1 MNLFKRA
8 FFSTTRK
15 PIKSLILGGILYCLS
30 VFLVVSVAIYRQ
42 QEVVQ
47 NEIRNQVGAGFRLE
61 LCQEDALRREIEYGY
76 MYGIEIETGGG
87 TGFMFLPP
95 RGFHTLFREDITLI
109 SQLDGI
115 SGVNVTAGELEI
127 FPAGLESV
135 TTGGSVIDENE
146 MSVRGVLNLALLDEV
161 AHEFIV
167 LQEGRW
173 IEDSD
178 VDLAGNSLV
187 ISSDFADLNNISLG
201 DDISLEWRDMEP
213 NIILEAIGR
222 ERYETVGLSGE
233 VVGIF
238 TVERP
243 IMGIQERYALEN
255 TLFANLDFTERA
267 IPYRSIQELDDVSIT
282 MYDYTLA
289 TFQVSDVNR
298 YEEIRTEI
306 LNLDINW
313 ERYNLVDSDATLQ
326 RLSGDFSGLE
336 QIGMTLFSIATGA
349 GFIILVLVFTF
360 WMRSRTHE
368 IAILL
373 SVGVKQTKIILQFI
387 CEGLMVL
394 LLIFG
399 ILVMSSPFI
408 PHLINGNLLNNML
421 QEEDI
426 LMDGIV
432 IEGGGSS
439 LEASVNEY
447 FSERAMS
454 EFSISLEMLLY
465 IGGIMALLIV
475 VAVGL
480 TTIPIMRMKPRDI
493 LSKMS

>member
-1 MNLFKRA
+1 MSLFKRA

-15 PIKSLILGGILYCLS
+15 PIKSLILGGILYCLA
-30 VFLVVSVAIYRQ
+30 VFLVISVSIFRQ
-42 QEVVQ
+42 QEIVQ

-61 LCQEDALRREIEYGY
+61 VCQEDALRREIEYGDI
-76 MYGIEIETGGG
+76 YGIEFEIGGG
-87 TGFMFLPP
+87 PSFMFSPP
-95 RGFHTLFREDITLI
+95 SGFHTLFREDITLI
-109 SQLDGI
+109 SQLEGI
-115 SGVNVTAGELEI
+115 SGVNITAEELEI
-127 FPAGLESV
+127 FPVGLESV
-135 TTGGSVIDENE
+135 TTGGIVIDENE
-146 MSVRGVLNLALLDEV
+146 MSVRGVLNLSFLDEV

-173 IEDSD
+173 IEESD
-178 VDLAGNSLV
+178 VDLVGNSLV

-201 DDISLEWRDMEP
+201 DEIFLEWRDMAP
-213 NIILEAIGR
+213 NMILEAIGR
-222 ERYETVGLSGE
+222 ERYEIVNLSGE

-255 TLFANLDFTERA
+255 TLFSNLDFAERA
-267 IPYRSIQELDDVSIT
+267 STYRSIQETGEERIT

-289 TFQVSDVNR
+289 TFQVSDVSR
-298 YEEIRTEI
+298 YEEIRKEI
-306 LNLDINW
+306 LNLDIDW
-313 ERYNLVDSDATLQ
+313 QRYNLVDSDATLQ
-326 RLSGDFSGLE
+326 RLSNDFSGLE
-336 QIGMTLFSIATGA
+336 QIGVTLFSIATGA

-373 SVGVKQTKIILQFI
+373 SVGVKRTKIILQFI

-399 ILVMSSPFI
+399 LLVMSSPFI
-408 PHLINGNLLNNML
+408 PHLINGNFLNSVL
-421 QEEDI
+421 QEEEI

-432 IEGGGSS
+432 IEGGGAG
-439 LEASVNEY
+439 LQASVNEH
-447 FSERAMS
+447 FSEVAMG
-454 EFSISLEMLLY
+454 EFSISLGMLLSV
-465 IGGIMALLIV
+465 GGIMVLLIV

-480 TTIPIMRMKPRDI
+480 TTIPIMKMKPRDI